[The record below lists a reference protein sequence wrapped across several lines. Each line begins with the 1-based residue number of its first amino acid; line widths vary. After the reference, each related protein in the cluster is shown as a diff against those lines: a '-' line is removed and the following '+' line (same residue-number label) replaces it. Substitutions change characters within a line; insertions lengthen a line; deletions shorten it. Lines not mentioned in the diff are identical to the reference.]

1 MPIQTCPDCKQD
13 RELVRINP
21 KASGRC
27 HICAE
32 KHVMK
37 FLPKVKYFRL
47 CIDCGDIK
55 KVRKNNA
62 GIKRCRECN
71 DKHRVEET
79 AQKAAIIPPAPK
91 PKPKPKPK
99 PIKMVIKKVP
109 GKRKHTRRPTSRAC
123 LDTVAIGKAR
133 LKNKEHKEFL
143 EEEVKRKKEIPDQKL
158 TDEDMIAAWYK
169 KQEAS

>member
-21 KASGRC
+21 NASGRC

-32 KHVMK
+32 KYVMK
-37 FLPKVKYFRL
+37 FIPRVRYFRL
-47 CIDCGDIK
+47 CIDCGDVK

-62 GIKRCRECN
+62 GLKRCRICN

-79 AQKAAIIPPAPK
+79 AQKAAILPPEVK
-91 PKPKPKPK
+91 TEVKTKVKMT
-99 PIKMVIKKVP
+99 IKRLP
-109 GKRKHTRRPTSRAC
+109 GKRKSTRRGTSTAC
-123 LDTVAIGKAR
+123 YNTAAIEKAK
-133 LKNKEHKEFL
+133 LKNKEHKEHL
-143 EEEVKRKKEIPDQKL
+143 EEEEKRKKEIPDQKL
-158 TDEDMIAAWYK
+158 TDEEMIALWYK